1 MSAVLSQD
9 VAVAPRADDALRA
22 DCYRVLARLFA
33 APPDAALL
41 AGLAAAA
48 SGADDAL
55 GEAWNELCE
64 LAAGVMRS
72 GIPGDGA
79 DETAIARLAAE
90 YSELFFGIGEPKV
103 MLYGSWYQTGS
114 LMDAP
119 LARLRDD
126 LARLGFERDPA
137 VREPEDHFAALLEVM
152 ALLVAAGRAAQGEF
166 FQRHLAS
173 WQARLCQRLEAEQ
186 SEFYRAAARFAR
198 GFLDGESEYL
208 AR

>member
-1 MSAVLSQD
+1 MSAVALATAD
-9 VAVAPRADDALRA
+9 TAATEVAADDPLRA

-41 AGLAAAA
+41 DGLALAA
-48 SGADDAL
+48 SGSDASL
-55 GEAWNELCE
+55 GAAWNELCA
-64 LAAGVMRS
+64 LAARV
-72 GIPGDGA
+72 GA
-79 DETAIARLAAE
+79 DDTATARLAEE
-90 YSELFFGIGEPKV
+90 YAELFFGVGEPKV
-103 MLYGSWYQTGS
+103 MLYGSWYQSGS
-114 LMDAP
+114 LMDTP

-126 LARLGFERDPA
+126 LARLGFEREPE

-152 ALLVAAGRAAQGEF
+152 ALLVAAGRAAQIEF

-173 WQARLCQRLEAEQ
+173 WHARLCTRLEAEQ

-198 GFLDGESEYL
+198 GFLDGETELL

>member
-1 MSAVLSQD
+1 MN
-9 VAVAPRADDALRA
+9 AVALDIADTAVTADDRLRA

-41 AGLAAAA
+41 GSLAAAA
-48 SGADDAL
+48 SGNDAEL
-55 GEAWNELCE
+55 GAAWNELCA
-64 LAAGVMRS
+64 LAARV
-72 GIPGDGA
+72 GA
-79 DETAIARLAAE
+79 DDTAVARLSEE
-90 YSELFFGIGEPKV
+90 YTGLFFGVGEPKV

-114 LMDAP
+114 LMDTP

-126 LARLGFERDPA
+126 LARLGFEREPA

-166 FQRHLAS
+166 FRRHLAS
-173 WQARLCQRLEAEQ
+173 WQARLCTRLEAES

-198 GFLDGESEYL
+198 GFLDGEKELL
-208 AR
+208 AC

>member
-1 MSAVLSQD
+1 MSLVLD
-9 VAVAPRADDALRA
+9 VAVADAVTNATTDAAADDQLRA

-41 AGLAAAA
+41 DSLAAAA
-48 SGADDAL
+48 SGSGDAL
-55 GEAWNELCE
+55 GEAWNELCA
-64 LAAGVMRS
+64 LAARV
-72 GIPGDGA
+72 GA
-79 DETAIARLAAE
+79 GETAIASLTQE
-90 YSELFFGIGEPKV
+90 YTELFFGVGEPRV

-114 LMDAP
+114 LMDTP

-152 ALLVAAGRAAQGEF
+152 ALLAAARRAAQIEF

-173 WQARLCQRLEAEQ
+173 WQTRLCARLEAET

-198 GFLDGESEYL
+198 GFLDGENQLL

>member
-1 MSAVLSQD
+1 MSAALAQD
-9 VAVAPRADDALRA
+9 LAVAPRADDALRA

-41 AGLAAAA
+41 GSLAAAA
-48 SGADDAL
+48 SGSDDAL
-55 GEAWNELCE
+55 GEAWNELCA
-64 LAAGVMRS
+64 LAMRV
-72 GIPGDGA
+72 GA
-79 DETAIARLAAE
+79 DETAIARLTAE

-126 LARLGFERDPA
+126 LARLGFERDPD

-152 ALLVAAGRAAQGEF
+152 ALLVAAGRAAQSEF

-173 WQARLCQRLEAEQ
+173 WQMRLCQRLEAEQ

-198 GFLDGESEYL
+198 GFLDGESEFL